1 MAEQTRGER
10 MIRIFVYLMAHY
22 NNRYS
27 VADIMRL
34 LDIPGCDLRS
44 VQRDMQA
51 LTELEGDYIK
61 RFTDSGK
68 VYFQVSIE
76 KAGKFIFPEFDDTIL
91 HFIFLQRI
99 ANLYPAASG
108 LIEDIT
114 RKITRDLPAKQ
125 QETLA
130 WYARELNGRILF
142 MGTPPGFDENAG
154 KNLPIILEA
163 IRKKQKVQI
172 AYTDNW
178 GFRTDKPRI
187 PLMVAIHQGE
197 IYVGCVSQ
205 RFPDKTYALKLR
217 RIESAKLLREHFNE
231 EPQIVES
238 LRKRIRSG
246 AFLSDEQN
254 PYIEKVVIR
263 FPGYAKNFLQERPY
277 HPSMKIK
284 ELKNGDLQATMNV
297 AVNDL
302 LRQWVMYYG
311 PIAKVL
317 KPAKLQQMVLGCAKE
332 LVKLYAPHKADD
344 N

>member
-22 NNRYS
+22 KNHYT
-27 VADIMRL
+27 VADIMRQ
-34 LDIPGCDLRS
+34 LDIPEGDLRS

-51 LTELEGDYIK
+51 LTDIEGDYVR
-61 RFTDSGK
+61 RFVDGGR
-68 VYFQVSIE
+68 VYFQVSFG
-76 KAGKFIFPEFDDTIL
+76 KAGKFFFPEFDDTVL
-91 HFIFLQRI
+91 HFVFLQRI
-99 ANLYPAASG
+99 ANLYPAISS

-114 RKITRDLPAKQ
+114 QKIIQSLPAKQ

-130 WYARELNGRILF
+130 WYAKELNGRILF
-142 MGTPPGFDENAG
+142 MGTPPDFDEDAG
-154 KNLPIILEA
+154 KTLPTILEA

-172 AYTDNW
+172 AYIDNW
-178 GFRTDKPRI
+178 GIRTDKPRI

-205 RFPDKTYALKLR
+205 RYPDKTYALKLR
-217 RIESAKLLREHFNE
+217 RIKSAKLLRERFT
-231 EPQIVES
+231 ES
-238 LRKRIRSG
+238 PNVIDILRKRILSG

-254 PYIEKVVIR
+254 PYVEKVVIH
-263 FPGYAKNFLQERPY
+263 FPGYAKYFLQERPF

-302 LRQWVMYYG
+302 LKQWVLHYG
-311 PIAKVL
+311 PIAKVQR
-317 KPAKLQQMVLGCAKE
+317 PAKLRQMLLDSARE
-332 LVKLYAPHKADD
+332 LVKLYRHKAED

>member
-22 NNRYS
+22 KNHYT
-27 VADIMRL
+27 VADIMRQ
-34 LDIPGCDLRS
+34 LDIPEGDLRS

-51 LTELEGDYIK
+51 LTDIEGDYVR
-61 RFTDSGK
+61 RFVDGGR
-68 VYFQVSIE
+68 VYFQVSFG
-76 KAGKFIFPEFDDTIL
+76 KAGKFFFPKFDDTVL
-91 HFIFLQRI
+91 HFVFLQRI
-99 ANLYPAASG
+99 ANLYPAISG

-114 RKITRDLPAKQ
+114 QKIIQSLPAKQ

-130 WYARELNGRILF
+130 WYAKELNGRILF
-142 MGTPPGFDENAG
+142 MGTPPDFDEDAG
-154 KNLPIILEA
+154 KTLPTILEA

-172 AYTDNW
+172 AYIDNW
-178 GFRTDKPRI
+178 GIRTDKPRI

-205 RFPDKTYALKLR
+205 RYPDKTYALKLR
-217 RIESAKLLREHFNE
+217 RIKSAKLLRERFT
-231 EPQIVES
+231 ES
-238 LRKRIRSG
+238 PNVIDILRKRILSG

-254 PYIEKVVIR
+254 PYVEKVVIH
-263 FPGYAKNFLQERPY
+263 FPGYAKYFLQERPF

-302 LRQWVMYYG
+302 LKQWVLHYG
-311 PIAKVL
+311 PIAKVQR
-317 KPAKLQQMVLGCAKE
+317 PAKLRQMLLDSARE
-332 LVKLYAPHKADD
+332 LVKLYRHKAED

>member
-22 NNRYS
+22 KNHYT
-27 VADIMRL
+27 VADIMRQ
-34 LDIPGCDLRS
+34 LDIPEGDLRS

-51 LTELEGDYIK
+51 LTDIEGDYVR
-61 RFTDSGK
+61 RFVDGGR
-68 VYFQVSIE
+68 VYFQVSFG
-76 KAGKFIFPEFDDTIL
+76 KAGKFFFPEFDDTVL
-91 HFIFLQRI
+91 HFVFLQRI
-99 ANLYPAASG
+99 ANLYPAISG

-114 RKITRDLPAKQ
+114 QKIIQSLPAKQ

-130 WYARELNGRILF
+130 WYAKELNGRILF
-142 MGTPPGFDENAG
+142 MGTPPDFDEDAG
-154 KNLPIILEA
+154 KTLPTILEA

-172 AYTDNW
+172 AYIDNW
-178 GFRTDKPRI
+178 GIRTDKPRI

-205 RFPDKTYALKLR
+205 RYPDKTYALKLR
-217 RIESAKLLREHFNE
+217 RIKSAKLLRERFT
-231 EPQIVES
+231 ES
-238 LRKRIRSG
+238 PNVIDILRKRILSG

-254 PYIEKVVIR
+254 PYVEKVVIH
-263 FPGYAKNFLQERPY
+263 FPGYAKYFLQERPF

-302 LRQWVMYYG
+302 LKQWVLHYG
-311 PIAKVL
+311 PIAKVQR
-317 KPAKLQQMVLGCAKE
+317 PAKLRQMLLDSARE
-332 LVKLYAPHKADD
+332 LVKLYRHKAED